1 MKPMRVMNPHHHT
14 PTPPSGSPVVVR
26 VGDDGFASDSQLA
39 SWVRSGAAVRAGAVL
54 TTREGRR
61 FMLQDALRIIGLQS
75 GDVDHERRELPVD
88 PYGLTGRVDTI
99 RQLLR
104 QGALL
109 SADRVRLGQLTYD
122 VEYGVLAL
130 PFASSDESGANPR
143 VE

>member
-1 MKPMRVMNPHHHT
+1 MKMRVMSPHHHT
-14 PTPPSGSPVVVR
+14 STPPAGSAVVVR

-75 GDVDHERRELPVD
+75 GDVD

-130 PFASSDESGANPR
+130 PFASADESGANPR
-143 VE
+143 VD

>member
-1 MKPMRVMNPHHHT
+1 MSPHHRT
-14 PTPPSGSPVVVR
+14 PTPTPGSQVVVR
-26 VGDDGFASDSQLA
+26 LGDDGFASDAQLA
-39 SWVRSGAAVRAGAVL
+39 SWLRNGAAVRAGAVL

-61 FMLQDALRIIGLQS
+61 FMLQDALRILGLQS
-75 GDVDHERRELPVD
+75 GEMD
-88 PYGLTGRVDTI
+88 PFGLTGRVDTI

-109 SADRVRLGQLTYD
+109 SAERMRIGQHSYD

-130 PFASSDESGANPR
+130 PFASADESGANPR